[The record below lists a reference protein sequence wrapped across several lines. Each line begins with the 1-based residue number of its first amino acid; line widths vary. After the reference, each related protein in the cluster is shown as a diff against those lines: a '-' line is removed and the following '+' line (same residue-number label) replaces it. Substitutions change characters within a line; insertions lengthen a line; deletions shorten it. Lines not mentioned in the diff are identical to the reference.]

1 MRVLGVLF
9 LFVLLASP
17 WKPAVAA
24 DDCADGR
31 LSLVTVAA
39 GDKLALRWTGKVNK
53 KMAADIDAAFEANK
67 RRVKSVEVSL
77 HSCGGRIDDMTAA
90 IGVLRHIKETHRVVT
105 VVEQGATCASAC
117 IPIFLAS
124 DNRRAALSSL
134 WFFHRAWRKQLSGG
148 IDEVQTGVPGKTS
161 VAAFHERYY
170 LPAGVSREWLDK
182 LRNVIENTSGYWQ
195 TGRDLWESKSGMITE
210 TIGDV
215 LLQEDRTIY
224 IAPAPG
230 CTAMCRG

>member
-1 MRVLGVLF
+1 MRALGVLF

-17 WKPAVAA
+17 WQSAVAA
-24 DDCADGR
+24 DDCADGKLRPVTIAGGDR
-31 LSLVTVAA
+31 LI
-39 GDKLALRWTGKVNK
+39 LRWAGRVDK
-53 KMAADIDAAFEANK
+53 KMASALDDAFERNK
-67 RRVKSVEVSL
+67 LHVKSVELSL
-77 HSCGGRIDDMTAA
+77 HSCGGRIDYMAAA
-90 IGVLRHIKETHRVVT
+90 IGVLRHIKETHKLTT
-105 VVEQGATCASAC
+105 VVDQGATCASAC

-134 WFFHRAWRKQLSGG
+134 WFFHRSWRSELSGG
-148 IDEVQTGVPGKTS
+148 VDEVQTAVPGKSS
-161 VAAFHERYY
+161 VERFHERYY
-170 LPAGVSREWLDK
+170 IPAGVSREWLRR
-182 LRNVIENTSGYWQ
+182 LRNVIENTNGYWQ
-195 TGRDLWESKSGMITE
+195 TGRDLWEAKSGMVTE

>member
-1 MRVLGVLF
+1 MRVSGVL
-9 LFVLLASP
+9 LLLVLLASP
-17 WKPAVAA
+17 WTPAAAA
-24 DDCADGR
+24 DDCAEGR
-31 LSLVTVAA
+31 LRPATIAA
-39 GDKLALRWTGKVNK
+39 SDKLVLRWNGKVNR
-53 KMAADIDAAFEANK
+53 KMADAIDAAFEANK
-67 RRVKSVEVSL
+67 RRVNSVELLL
-77 HSCGGRIDDMTAA
+77 HSCGGGIDDMASTIA
-90 IGVLRHIKETHRVVT
+90 VLRHIKETHALIT
-105 VVEQGATCASAC
+105 VVDQGATCASAC

-134 WFFHRAWRKQLSGG
+134 WFFHRSWRKQLSGG
-148 IDEVQTGVPGKTS
+148 VDAVQTGTAGKTS
-161 VAAFHERYY
+161 VSAFHDRYY
-170 LPAGVSREWLDK
+170 VPAGVSRPWLDK
-182 LRNVIENTSGYWQ
+182 LRNVIENTGGYWQ